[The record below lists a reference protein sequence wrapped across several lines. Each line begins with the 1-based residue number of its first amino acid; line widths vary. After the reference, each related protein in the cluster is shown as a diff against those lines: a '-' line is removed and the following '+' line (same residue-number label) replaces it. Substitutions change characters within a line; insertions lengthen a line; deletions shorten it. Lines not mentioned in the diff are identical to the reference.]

1 VDNKH
6 VQMQHDK
13 AAVDRNQ
20 MVMAMVVAAATIME
34 VVAALEAPLA
44 GRRETR
50 SLGKYVKKQGTSL

>member
-1 VDNKH
+1 
-6 VQMQHDK
+6 MQHDK

-50 SLGKYVKKQGTSL
+50 SLGKYVEKQGTSL